1 MRTNLELM
9 LQEKFPFMKRDM
21 NASKDEQIHNIY
33 QKWGCECNAGWY
45 QLIYELCQEISDR
58 YAEEEIP
65 VDLVVEQIK
74 QKFASLRF
82 YYSFADAPLK
92 LQAFDCVGG
101 PSIRFYPEND
111 NDDDNYKKLRNDIAS
126 IVRKYEEKSKTV
138 CEICGQ
144 EGTIRMDMPWKRTLC
159 DECYGAYLKK
169 LEEKKKK

>member
-1 MRTNLELM
+1 MRANLELM

-21 NASKDEQIHNIY
+21 NASKDEQIQNTY
-33 QKWGCECNAGWY
+33 QKWGCECSAGWY
-45 QLIYELCQEISDR
+45 QLICELCQEISDR

-82 YYSFADAPLK
+82 YYSFPGAPVK
-92 LQAFDCVGG
+92 LQAFDCIGDS
-101 PSIRFYPEND
+101 SIRFYPKND
-111 NDDDNYKKLRNDIAS
+111 NDDDNHKKLSHDIAY
-126 IVRKYEEKSKTV
+126 IVGKYEEKSKTV
-138 CEICGQ
+138 CETCGQ

-159 DECYGAYLKK
+159 DECYGSYLKL